1 MSISTTYN
9 AKETEDKWY
18 QHWMEKNYFR
28 SVPDERES
36 FTIVIPPPNVT
47 GVLHM
52 GHMLN
57 NTIQDAL
64 IRKARLEGKNAC
76 WVPGTDHA
84 SIATEAKVVKLLR
97 EKGIKKSDISRE
109 EFLKYAFEWKDKY
122 GGIILDQLKKLG
134 ASCDWERTRFT
145 MEESLSKAVVKVFVD
160 LHKKG
165 KIYRGLRMTNWD
177 PEAQTVLSNEEVIH
191 GEENSHLH
199 YVRYKIESETGF
211 ENINTQRIQREIDHL
226 EKSIAFF
233 KKVNA
238 KESKAKIQKK
248 LLQKKLNNYEA
259 ELAAEIEK
267 ISYVTIA
274 TTRPETIL
282 GDTAIAVNPKDP
294 RYAHLKGKRA
304 IVPLVNRSIPI
315 IFDNYVETDFGTGAL
330 KVTPAHDMN
339 DNEIGVRHN
348 LEVIDVFN
356 DNGTMSEAAQFYIG
370 EDRFKAKKL
379 IIKDLGASGDLVK
392 IESYKNTVGRSE
404 RTNAVV
410 EPRLTLQWFMDMKES
425 SKTALDAVKNGEVT
439 FYPEHFINMYRN
451 WLEEDKVRDWCISRQ
466 LWWGQQI
473 PAWFHGDEV
482 YVAESA
488 EEALAQAKA
497 KTGNNALTISDLRQ
511 DEDVV
516 DTWFSSWLWPISVFD
531 GFENQEELKYYY
543 PTNTLVTG
551 WDIMYLWVARMI
563 MSGYEWSEE
572 LLGKEFVEE
581 KGRQPFDSVYFTG
594 MVRDAKRRKMSK
606 SLGNSPD
613 ALSLIDTYG
622 ADGVRFGMLS
632 SGSAG
637 NDIIFD
643 APIDS
648 KTKKALNESELCAQ
662 GSKFCNKIWN
672 AMRMLKMLEVVEEPL
687 SEEIDDMNRL
697 ANDWME
703 NKFQELL
710 EIMEENYSQYRLGDA
725 MMNLY
730 NFMWNDF
737 FSSYLEMIKPEYGK
751 PIDLITLDKAMGFFE
766 KIMTLLHPFMP
777 FVTEEIWHNL
787 ADRKDGEDCIMSKYP
802 ERTSYDKGIITKVDT
817 VLDIISKI
825 RFNRIDKGMKPK
837 DPLKLSIQKTPTTE
851 ALIQTPGVKKIIS
864 HLAFI
869 SEVEFTEAEEVEGT
883 IAFLSGTEKYFLE
896 VNIEIDVEAEKA
908 RITKDLDYAKGSV
921 NIIQKKL
928 SNERFVQNA
937 PAAVVEKEQK
947 KLADGLAKIKVLE
960 ESLANLG

>member
-1 MSISTTYN
+1 MSISTRYN
-9 AKETEDKWY
+9 AKDTEDKWY
-18 QHWMEKNYFR
+18 QHWMDKKYFR
-28 SVPDERES
+28 STPDEREPY
-36 FTIVIPPPNVT
+36 TIVIPPPNVT

-57 NTIQDAL
+57 NTIQDVL

-97 EKGIKKSDISRE
+97 EKGIKKSDITRE
-109 EFLKYAFEWKDKY
+109 EFMEYAFEWKDKY
-122 GGIILDQLKKLG
+122 GGIILEQLKKLG
-134 ASCDWERTRFT
+134 ASCDWDRTRFT

-199 YVRYKIESETGF
+199 FVRYQIEGTDE
-211 ENINTQRIQREIDHL
+211 
-226 EKSIAFF
+226 
-233 KKVNA
+233 
-238 KESKAKIQKK
+238 
-248 LLQKKLNNYEA
+248 
-259 ELAAEIEK
+259 
-267 ISYVTIA
+267 YVTIA

-282 GDTAIAVNPKDP
+282 GDTAIAVNPKDE
-294 RYAHLKGKRA
+294 RYEHLKGKRA

-356 DNGTMSEAAQFYIG
+356 DDGTMSEHAQFYVG

-379 IIKDLGASGDLVK
+379 ILKDLEASGNLVK
-392 IESYKNTVGRSE
+392 IEPYKNTVGRSE

-410 EPRLTLQWFMDMKES
+410 EPRLTLQWFMDMKGACA
-425 SKTALDAVKNGEVT
+425 TALEAVESDEVT
-439 FYPEHFINMYRN
+439 FYPDHFINMYRN
-451 WLEEDKVRDWCISRQ
+451 WVAEDKVRDWCISRQ

-473 PAWFHGDEV
+473 PAWFYGDDV
-482 YVAESA
+482 FVAESA
-488 EEALAQAKA
+488 EEALAQAKT

-531 GFENQEELKYYY
+531 GFDNQEELKYYY
-543 PTNTLVTG
+543 PTNVLVTG

-563 MSGYEWSEE
+563 MAGYEWSED
-572 LLGKEFVEE
+572 LLGKDFIEE
-581 KGRQPFDSVYFTG
+581 KGRQPFHDVYFTG
-594 MVRDAKRRKMSK
+594 MVRDEKRRKMSK

-613 ALSLIDTYG
+613 ALALIDTYG
-622 ADGVRFGMLS
+622 GDGVRFGMLS

-637 NDIIFD
+637 NDIVFD

-648 KTKKALNESELCAQ
+648 KTKKALNESELCNQ

-687 SEEIDDMNRL
+687 SEEIDNMNRL
-697 ANDWME
+697 ANNWME
-703 NKFQELL
+703 NKFQQLL
-710 EIMEENYSQYRLGDA
+710 ETMEENYAQYRLGDA

-730 NFMWNDF
+730 NFIWNDF
-737 FSSYLEMIKPEYGK
+737 FSNYLEMIKPEYGK
-751 PIDLITLDKAMGFFE
+751 PIDIVTLDKAMNYFE
-766 KIMTLLHPFMP
+766 RLMTVLHPFMP
-777 FVTEEIWHNL
+777 FVTEEIWHQL
-787 ADRKDGEDCIMSKYP
+787 ADRKEGEDCMMSIYP
-802 ERTSYDKGIITKVDT
+802 KASPYNKTVIEEVDGI
-817 VLDIISKI
+817 LDVISKI
-825 RFNRIDKGMKPK
+825 RFNRSDKGMKPK
-837 DPLKLSIQKTPTTE
+837 DPLQLFVQKTPLTE
-851 ALIQTPGVKKIIS
+851 ALIQKLGMKKIIK

-869 SEVEFTEAEEVEGT
+869 SDVQFTEAEEVEGT
-883 IAFLSGTEKYFLE
+883 IGFLSGTEKFFLE
-896 VNIEIDVEAEKA
+896 ANIKIDVEAEKA
-908 RITKDLDYAKGSV
+908 RLTKDLDYAKGSV
-921 NIIQKKL
+921 KILEKKL
-928 SNERFVQNA
+928 GNERFVQNA
-937 PAAVVEKEQK
+937 PAAVVEMERK